1 MPLPPTRPLPLLLTL
16 AVALLPLGSAVA
28 GKITINDEANLNI
41 NLLLQPQAQFIK
53 DGAPVGHVG
62 TDFFL
67 RRVRLLVFG
76 NVTKRLS
83 FFMETDQPN
92 FGKDGNYNVDFFV
105 QDAFAS
111 YEFVDKLWVDV
122 GFLIAPLSR
131 HNLQGAIAL
140 NTVDFH
146 SNLIRFTPG
155 VGKIWRDMGVQ
166 LRGFVGPLGF
176 RAAILNGAEGTVR
189 EDAPAINPDD
199 IPRGVAM
206 VRWNFLTR
214 EEDLFF
220 QGIYFTEKPHL
231 SVGAGADY
239 QPSAVATASGVHDS
253 VAFSADVFL
262 DWPMGNDQELVF
274 QTGVYTYR
282 QGMDSPQS
290 GTGFLSE
297 LGYRIGHVEPLVSV
311 EYFNSRV
318 VAQDAFVVRPGFNL
332 WFQKHTFN
340 LKTEVAISRLG
351 DISEA
356 DTGIT
361 GTAQLQFFY

>member
-16 AVALLPLGSAVA
+16 AVALLPLGSALA
-28 GKITINDEANLNI
+28 GKITLSEEAHLNI
-41 NLLLQPQAQFIK
+41 NMLIQPQAQFIK
-53 DGAPVGHVG
+53 DGAPLGGMG

-67 RRVRLLVFG
+67 RRVRLLVYG

-83 FFMETDQPN
+83 FFFETDQPN
-92 FGKDGNYNVDFFV
+92 FGKDGNYNIDFFV
-105 QDAFAS
+105 QDAFIS
-111 YEFVDKLWVDV
+111 YEFADKFWVDV

-140 NTVDFH
+140 NTVDYH

-189 EDAPAINPDD
+189 EDAPTINPDD
-199 IPRGVAM
+199 LPRGVAM

-220 QGIYFTEKPHL
+220 QGIYFTDKPHL
-231 SVGAGADY
+231 SVGAGVDY
-239 QPSAVATASGVHDS
+239 QYAAVATASGVHDS
-253 VAFSADVFL
+253 LALSADVFL

-297 LGYRIGHVEPLVSV
+297 LGYRIGLVEPLVSF
-311 EYFNSRV
+311 EYFNARV
-318 VAQDAFVVRPGFNL
+318 VAQDALVVRPGFNI

-340 LKTEVAISRLG
+340 LKTEVAIARLG
-351 DISEA
+351 DLSEA
-356 DTGIT
+356 QTAIT
-361 GTAQLQFFY
+361 GTAQLQLFY